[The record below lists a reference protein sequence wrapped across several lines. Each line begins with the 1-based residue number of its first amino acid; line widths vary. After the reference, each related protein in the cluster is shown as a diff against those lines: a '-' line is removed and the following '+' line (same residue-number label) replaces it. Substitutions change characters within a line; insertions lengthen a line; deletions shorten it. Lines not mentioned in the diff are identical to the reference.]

1 MGKIK
6 GITVK
11 LHVKTYDGDDNFGNP
26 IYTEELVDVADVLVT
41 PTSAADSANAFAM
54 YGKKTVYTLAIPKG
68 DAHVWEDTE
77 VEVFGHTFR
86 TVGEAT
92 QGIEENIPLKWN
104 KQIKV
109 EFYG

>member
-11 LHVKTYDGDDNFGNP
+11 LHVKTASGNDDFGNP
-26 IYTEELVDVADVLVT
+26 EYTDTTVNVDDVLVT
-41 PTSAADSANAFAM
+41 PTSAEDSANAFAM

-68 DAHVWEDTE
+68 DANVWEDTE
-77 VEVFGHTFR
+77 VEFFGKMFR
-86 TVGEAT
+86 TVGSVTE
-92 QGIEENIPLKWN
+92 GIEDNIPLKWN

>member
-6 GITVK
+6 GITVT
-11 LHVKTYDGDDNFGNP
+11 LHIKTYSGDDDFGNP
-26 IYTEELVDVADVLVT
+26 IYTDTTTTVDDVLVT
-41 PTSAADSANAFAM
+41 PTSAEDSANAFAM

-68 DAHVWEDTE
+68 DANTWEDTT
-77 VEVFGHTFR
+77 VEFFGHIFR

-92 QGIEENIPLKWN
+92 QGIDENIPLKWN

>member
-11 LHVKTYDGDDNFGNP
+11 LHVRTTDAEDEFGNP
-26 IYTEELVDVADVLVT
+26 IYEDDVVDVDDVLVT
-41 PTSAADSANAFAM
+41 PTSAEDSANAFAM
-54 YGKKTVYTLAIPKG
+54 DGKKTVYTLAIPKG
-68 DAHVWEDTE
+68 DANVWEDTT
-77 VEVFGHTFR
+77 VEFFGKTFR
-86 TVGEAT
+86 TVGNTTE
-92 QGIEENIPLKWN
+92 GIEENIPLRWN

>member
-11 LHVKTYDGDDNFGNP
+11 LHVKTQDGTDDFGNP
-26 IYTEELVDVADVLVT
+26 VFKDETTNVDDVLVT
-41 PTSAADSANAFAM
+41 PTSADDSANAFAM

-68 DAHVWEDTE
+68 DANEWEDTE
-77 VEVFGHTFR
+77 VEFFGKTFR
-86 TVGEAT
+86 TVGNAT
-92 QGIEENIPLKWN
+92 EGIESNIPLKWN